1 MKTVIVTGAN
11 GFVGTHLCRELASQ
25 GTHVIA
31 VIKEGTYEQDIRKIG
46 NLEVVYCDLGQMA
59 SLDTLIQVSA
69 PIDAFYH
76 LAWQGTA
83 GDMRGDYKA
92 QLNNAEWACDAMCV
106 AHKMNIPR
114 FVFASSIMEYEV
126 FKLME
131 SDIKPPLGTVYSSA
145 KVVANYMLK
154 ALAGKLGITYLRALI
169 SNIYGV
175 GEMSPRLVNT
185 SIRKLLK
192 GEHCAFSA
200 GEQLYDFIYVSDASR
215 ALRMI
220 GELGVDNRTYYIGTE
235 PKPLKEY
242 LAELRDI
249 VAPGIEIGLGEL
261 AFNGVTLDYTEF
273 DVKALENDTGFK
285 PKVSFAAGISMTA
298 EWIKENINGRI

>member
-1 MKTVIVTGAN
+1 MKNVIVTGAN
-11 GFVGTHLCRELASQ
+11 GFVGTHLCKELAAE
-25 GTHVIA
+25 GAHIFA
-31 VIKEGTYEQDIRKIG
+31 VIMKGTYEEEIRKIG
-46 NLEVVYCDLGQMA
+46 NLDVVYC
-59 SLDTLIQVSA
+59 SLDSISSLKELINTSE

-92 QLNNAEWACDAMCV
+92 QLNNAEWACDAMCA
-106 AHKMNIPR
+106 AHSMNVPR

-126 FKLME
+126 MKMM
-131 SDIKPPLGTVYSSA
+131 DIDIQPPLGTVYSSA

-154 ALAGKLGITYLRALI
+154 ALSGKLGITYLRALI

-185 SIRKLLK
+185 SIRKMLK

-200 GEQLYDFIYVSDASR
+200 GEQLYDFIYVTDACR
-215 ALRMI
+215 ALRII
-220 GELGVDNRTYYIGTE
+220 GEKGIANRTYYIGSE

-242 LAELRDI
+242 LKELRDR
-249 VAPGIEIGLGEL
+249 VNPKIEIGLGEL
-261 AFNGVTLDYTEF
+261 EFNGVTLDYTEF
-273 DVKALENDTGFK
+273 DVNALNKDTGFK
-285 PKVSFAAGISMTA
+285 PELTFAEGIDKTVA
-298 EWIKENINGRI
+298 WIKENL

>member
-1 MKTVIVTGAN
+1 MKNVIVTGAN
-11 GFVGTHLCRELASQ
+11 GFVGTHLCAELASK
-25 GTHVIA
+25 GIRVIA
-31 VIKEGTYEQDIRKIG
+31 VIKEGTYEDAVRRIDG
-46 NLEVVYCDLGQMA
+46 VEVVYCDLCEIS
-59 SLDTLIQVSA
+59 SLRDRIRVTE

-106 AHKMNIPR
+106 AHDMQIPR

-126 FKLME
+126 GKLME
-131 SDIKPPLGTVYSSA
+131 SDICPPVSTIYSSA

-175 GEMSPRLVNT
+175 GEVSPRLVNT
-185 SIRKLLK
+185 SIRKMLR

-200 GEQLYDFIYVSDASR
+200 GEQLYDFIYVTDAAR

-220 GELGVDNRTYYIGTE
+220 AERGINGRTYYIGSE

-242 LAELRDI
+242 LLELRDR
-249 VAPGIEIGLGEL
+249 VVPSIEIGLGEL
-261 AFNGVTLDYTEF
+261 PFQGVTLQYTEF
-273 DVKALENDTGFK
+273 DVGALKRDTGFC
-285 PKVSFAAGISMTA
+285 PELSFAEGIDQTIA
-298 EWIKENINGRI
+298 WIKENM